1 MTPCTSIGRV
11 RAVVVA
17 RGPGPGVDASADGS
31 RSPATTGDAL
41 ADRMAS
47 ELTDREPG
55 WRLPRRSAFAKRYGV
70 AIGDIDAAIADL
82 VRRSLI
88 RRLPDGQLYRASPA
102 RHWIPVEGTEGL
114 ATRLDPMGNT
124 ISCQT
129 RQVSRGE
136 APPEVRDALGQ
147 PPGSD
152 LRIVRCV
159 WTADDDPVAVSAAYL
174 PGLAGDDEDDIALGS
189 LRAVSVRVEVT
200 PPRPEAARALG
211 APTGQPLITALVT
224 FGSAADGG
232 PAAVTV
238 VTLKPELFRVAID
251 LTPARPEQ
259 H

>member
-1 MTPCTSIGRV
+1 MLDA
-11 RAVVVA
+11 AVN
-17 RGPGPGVDASADGS
+17 ASADGS
-31 RSPATTGDAL
+31 GSAATGGDAL

-47 ELTDREPG
+47 ALTDREPG

-102 RHWIPVEGTEGL
+102 SHWIPVEGAEGL

-124 ISCQT
+124 ISRQT

-147 PPGSD
+147 PPGSQ

-159 WTADDDPVAVSAAYL
+159 WMADDDPVAVSVAYL
-174 PGLAGDDEDDIALGS
+174 PGPAGADEDDTALGS
-189 LRAVSVRVEVT
+189 LRAVSVRVEMT
-200 PPRPEAARALG
+200 LPLPEAARALG
-211 APTGQPLITALVT
+211 VPAGQPLITALVT
-224 FGSAADGG
+224 FGGAAEGG
-232 PAAVTV
+232 PGAVTV

-251 LTPARPEQ
+251 VGPGRRADR
-259 H
+259 